1 MKSHIGRYSVGD
13 HALYT
18 SLTKGTSRAEFLVRF
33 GKNDLPGNKT
43 FYKLIDPAE
52 TGKVLDLTNPKILKQ
67 LDVNKDDI
75 AKLIVDDTNAY
86 DITQVIG
93 HIAKKKG
100 FKGIIV
106 LSAPDRA
113 NKGINFISFKEFP

>member
-1 MKSHIGRYSVGD
+1 M
-13 HALYT
+13 
-18 SLTKGTSRAEFLVRF
+18 
-33 GKNDLPGNKT
+33 
-43 FYKLIDPAE
+43 
-52 TGKVLDLTNPKILKQ
+52 LDLTNPKILKQ